1 MSVMQ
6 LMFSLHVGACDEW
19 EDTELVLEENFS
31 LSRFVEE
38 SGRTSRTV
46 FLDEQLRDIA
56 KLRSGGSRVS
66 D

>member
-38 SGRTSRTV
+38 SGRTSRTI